1 MRPMHTAFFLSAFAW
16 NFALSMS
23 YLLVPL
29 YALDLGYS
37 GLQIGSLIG
46 LPILFQVACNL
57 VSGVL
62 VDRMGAKNITLIAS
76 LGTAVAAAVYALSGS
91 FIGLLAGQL
100 LFIVSRAAF
109 WPANWALASQLPGE
123 GGRNM
128 GRLNTYTNLG
138 QIAGIASSG
147 VFVHQLGYRE
157 GFWAMG
163 VVSLVSLVIALCI
176 RYKRP
181 AQPATRTSAV
191 GTYRMLASIRTMYLG
206 ILCSFI
212 SCIPFTMS
220 SSFYPVLLVEQGFDS
235 DAAGWLLSL
244 RAVGAIFSA
253 MLLAR
258 RVKSATS
265 REVPIACGLAIVASL
280 GVIPLT
286 ANPWVIGFLMV
297 SIGLASG
304 VLTIYF
310 QMLVSNSSPPELRGS
325 AMSYGGLGWQVCNF
339 FVPPLMG
346 ALRDGFGMQQAFFA
360 IAGVM
365 LAATL
370 FIIPVH
376 AWVFR
381 GHARKG

>member
-1 MRPMHTAFFLSAFAW
+1 MHTAFFLSAFAW

-46 LPILFQVACNL
+46 LPILLQVAFNL
-57 VSGVL
+57 VGGIL
-62 VDRMGAKNITLIAS
+62 VDRMGAKNITLVAS
-76 LGTAVAAAVYALSGS
+76 LGTAIAAGVYALSGS
-91 FIGLLAGQL
+91 FAGLLTGQL
-100 LFIVSRAAF
+100 LFIVARAAF

-128 GRLNTYTNLG
+128 GRLNTFTNLG

-163 VVSLVSLVIALCI
+163 VVSIISLAIALCI
-176 RYKRP
+176 RYRRP
-181 AQPATRTSAV
+181 APSGKQASAV
-191 GTYRMLASIRTMYLG
+191 GTYRLLASIRPMYLG
-206 ILCSFI
+206 ILCSFV

-244 RAVGAIFSA
+244 RAVGAIFSG

-258 RVKSATS
+258 RVRSATS
-265 REVPIACGLAIVASL
+265 REVPIGCGLAIVASL
-280 GVIPLT
+280 GVMPLT
-286 ANPWVIGFLMV
+286 SNPWLIGVLMV

-325 AMSYGGLGWQVCNF
+325 AMSYGGLGWQLCNF

-346 ALRDGFGMQQAFFA
+346 ALRDALGMQQAFFA
-360 IAGVM
+360 IAGLM
-365 LAATL
+365 LVATMC
-370 FIIPVH
+370 IVPVH

-381 GHARKG
+381 RNAGKG

>member
-1 MRPMHTAFFLSAFAW
+1 MHTAFFLSAFAW

-57 VSGVL
+57 VGGVL

-76 LGTAVAAAVYALSGS
+76 LGTAIAAAVYALSGS
-91 FIGLLAGQL
+91 FIGLLTGQL
-100 LFIVSRAAF
+100 LFIVARAAF

-128 GRLNTYTNLG
+128 GRLNTFTNLG
-138 QIAGIASSG
+138 QIAGVASSG

-163 VVSLVSLVIALCI
+163 VVSVVSLAIALCI
-176 RYKRP
+176 RYTRP
-181 AQPATRTSAV
+181 APSGKQASAV
-191 GTYRMLASIRTMYLG
+191 GTYRLLASIRPMYLG
-206 ILCSFI
+206 ILCSFV

-244 RAVGAIFSA
+244 RAVGAIFA
-253 MLLAR
+253 GMLLAR
-258 RVKSATS
+258 WVRSATS
-265 REVPIACGLAIVASL
+265 REVPIGCGLAIVASL

-286 ANPWVIGFLMV
+286 ANPWVISVLMV

-310 QMLVSNSSPPELRGS
+310 QILVSNASPTELRGS
-325 AMSYGGLGWQVCNF
+325 AMSYGGLGWQLCNF
-339 FVPPLMG
+339 VVPPLMG
-346 ALRDGFGMQQAFFA
+346 ALRDTLGMQLAFFA
-360 IAGVM
+360 IAGLM

-370 FIIPVH
+370 CIVPVH

-381 GHARKG
+381 RHTGKG